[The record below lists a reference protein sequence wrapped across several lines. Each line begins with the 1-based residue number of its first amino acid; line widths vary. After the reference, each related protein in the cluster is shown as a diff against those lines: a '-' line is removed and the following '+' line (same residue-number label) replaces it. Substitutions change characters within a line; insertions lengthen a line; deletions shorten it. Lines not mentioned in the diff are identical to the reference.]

1 MEPSNTSEVC
11 NTLANSSF
19 STKRC
24 CTCKL
29 TKPKEDFY
37 KNKLYYDGINPQ
49 CKSCNM
55 VCYNKYKEK
64 RAYKKITCECG
75 RVINKDSL
83 RYHLGSHIHIALM
96 VKLRGSYI
104 LSA

>member
-1 MEPSNTSEVC
+1 MKPSNTSKVCNTC
-11 NTLANSSF
+11 NTLADSSL
-19 STKRC
+19 STKRW

-37 KNKLYYDGINPQ
+37 KNKLTYDGINPQ

-64 RAYKKITCECG
+64 KGI
-75 RVINKDSL
+75 
-83 RYHLGSHIHIALM
+83 
-96 VKLRGSYI
+96 
-104 LSA
+104 